1 MGLAVW
7 RTLEGTI
14 YDWFNLLFTNISNS
28 ITHRAYTDRPH
39 LTPLTPKL
47 GLKTIL
53 MPSVIKGDYQN
64 NRQWAK
70 VSVN

>member
-1 MGLAVW
+1 MTDLIWSLQTSLTA
-7 RTLEGTI
+7 LPP
-14 YDWFNLLFTNISNS
+14 
-28 ITHRAYTDRPH
+28 RAYTDRPY
-39 LTPLTPKL
+39 LTPLTPKS

-70 VSVN
+70 SVC